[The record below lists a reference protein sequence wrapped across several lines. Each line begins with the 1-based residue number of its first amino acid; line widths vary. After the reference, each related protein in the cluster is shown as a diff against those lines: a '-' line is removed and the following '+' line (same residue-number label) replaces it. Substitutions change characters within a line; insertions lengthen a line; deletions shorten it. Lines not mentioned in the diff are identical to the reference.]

1 MKLINVDLGE
11 CLKSDPD
18 SELMP
23 LTDMANIACGGHAG
37 DQASI
42 MKTLSLVKQ
51 YSVAVGAHPSYLD
64 KTNFGRMSQSL
75 SSQELFDVLRQ
86 QVMLFKECC
95 EQQGLKIGYIKPHGA
110 LYHDMMREPEVL
122 EVICQFILDFDA
134 NLSLLVQA
142 GINSAQVEQVSKK
155 TGIKFIYEAF
165 ADRAYDGKQLVSRN
179 QSGAML
185 LHAEQIVEQYH
196 SFSDAPPFFVDTVC
210 FHSDNPASV
219 QALKLIKQQ

>member
-11 CLKSDPD
+11 CLQPDPD
-18 SELMP
+18 NEVMP

-42 MKTLSLVKQ
+42 INTLNLAKQ
-51 YSVAVGAHPSYLD
+51 HNVTIGAHPSYID
-64 KTNFGRMSQSL
+64 HINFGRKSHTL
-75 SSQELFDVLRQ
+75 SSQQLFLVLEQ
-86 QVMLFKECC
+86 QMSLFKQCC
-95 EQQGLKIGYIKPHGA
+95 EQYECAISYIKPHGA
-110 LYHDMMREPEVL
+110 LYHDMMRKSEVL

-134 NLSLLVQA
+134 SLSLLVQA
-142 GINSAQVEQVSKK
+142 GINSSQMEQVSKK

-165 ADRAYDGKQLVSRN
+165 ADRAYDGKQLVPRS

-185 LHAEQIVEQYH
+185 LHPEQIVEQYH
-196 SFSDAPPFFVDTVC
+196 SFCDAPSFFVDTVC